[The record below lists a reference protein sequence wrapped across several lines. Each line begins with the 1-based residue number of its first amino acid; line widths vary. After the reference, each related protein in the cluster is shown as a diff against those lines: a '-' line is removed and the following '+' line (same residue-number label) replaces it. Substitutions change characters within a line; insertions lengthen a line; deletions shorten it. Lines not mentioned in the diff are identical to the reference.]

1 MKRFVGDSYF
11 ILRTYTHTHTHSLT
25 HTYTHTHTHTH
36 NMTVSTEQNIGRDQK
51 NCLLSLSLNEI
62 SEIFVKEETIESF
75 VQDLTAK
82 VNFL

>member
-1 MKRFVGDSYF
+1 
-11 ILRTYTHTHTHSLT
+11 
-25 HTYTHTHTHTH
+25 
-36 NMTVSTEQNIGRDQK
+36 MTVSTEQNIGRDQK